1 MDKQLQ
7 MLALCRRAGKL
18 VMGFDAVKESAANA
32 EAYLLAISKEI
43 SPKTRKEMEYLKQ
56 RYQLPMLTISA
67 ALDDLWYILGK
78 RSGVF
83 SVTDRSLAQKL
94 MNDASSTE
102 AKQEE
107 KL

>member
-18 VMGFDAVKESAANA
+18 VMGFEAVKQSAVNA
-32 EAYLLAISKEI
+32 QAFLLAVSSEV
-43 SPKTRKEMEYLKQ
+43 SPKTRKEVEYIKQ
-56 RYQLPMLTISA
+56 KYHLPMLTISA
-67 ALDDLWYILGK
+67 TLDDLWYILGK

-83 SVTDRSLAQKL
+83 SVTDQSLAQKL
-94 MNDASSTE
+94 MNDASSAE
-102 AKQEE
+102 AKQEG